1 MGSDRHLTRYVK
13 LRDRF
18 GDHGLIA
25 LAIAT
30 IDVDTLDIDTFLMS
44 CRVIGRTVET
54 QMLAH
59 LSREALRLGCHALR
73 GIYVPTAKNSIVTNF
88 YERHGFRQL
97 ASENDGTTTWVYDL
111 RAQGPITNDFILELN
126 P

>member
-1 MGSDRHLTRYVK
+1 MRSDRHLTRYVK
-13 LRDRF
+13 LTDRF

-25 LAIAT
+25 LVIAAIEGDA
-30 IDVDTLDIDTFLMS
+30 LEIDTFLMS

-59 LSREALRLGCHALR
+59 LSREALRLDCHSLR
-73 GIYVPTAKNSIVTNF
+73 GAHIPTAKNSIVSDF

-97 ASENDGTTTWVYDL
+97 DREDSGTTTWVYDL
-111 RAQGPITNDFILELN
+111 RSEGPITNEFILEVT